1 MNEIYTQFATIAIIH
16 LFAVMSPGPDFA
28 IILKQSM
35 SHGRKTSIATSI
47 GIGIGILFHVFFCVA
62 GLGFII
68 SKSTF
73 LFNTIKFSGALYL
86 IFLGCKSLFS
96 SNSINAKH
104 DSNLKDPK
112 LYSSFLV
119 GLLTNVLNPKATLF
133 FLSLYAMIITD
144 QTSINIQ
151 VAYGVWMSII
161 TTLWFCFLSVF
172 LTNKLITNRI
182 EKFINTIQTGTGM
195 VLIFFAIKLL
205 FSYQ

>member
-1 MNEIYTQFATIAIIH
+1 MNDIYTQFATIVIIH

-28 IILKQSM
+28 IILKQSV

-47 GIGIGILFHVFFCVA
+47 GIGTGILFHVFFCVA

-96 SNSINAKH
+96 NNSINTKH
-104 DSNLKDPK
+104 DFNSKIPK
-112 LYSSFLV
+112 LNSSFLV

-151 VAYGVWMSII
+151 VAYGAWMSII
-161 TTLWFCFLSVF
+161 TTLWFCSLSVF
-172 LTNKLITNRI
+172 LTNKLIINRI
-182 EKFINTIQTGTGM
+182 EKFINTIQTGTGIL
-195 VLIFFAIKLL
+195 LIFFAIKLL